1 MCSAWDAKAKLMI
14 FNLWFI
20 ILMDQTHHE
29 LFGINQIELE
39 IWCQSKRGRSGL
51 NICKFGSIIKWFVS
65 EGIGLPEIF
74 Q

>member
-1 MCSAWDAKAKLMI
+1 
-14 FNLWFI
+14 
-20 ILMDQTHHE
+20 MDQTHHE